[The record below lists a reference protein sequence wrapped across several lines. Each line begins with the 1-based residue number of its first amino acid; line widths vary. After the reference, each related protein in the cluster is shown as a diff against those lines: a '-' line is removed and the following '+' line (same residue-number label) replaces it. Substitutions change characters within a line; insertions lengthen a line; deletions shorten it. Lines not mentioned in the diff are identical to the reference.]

1 MRSRLFLVGFVALAF
16 RLAMGWAIPLGA
28 FPGDPNCAPDEAAHV
43 RIVRTLA
50 AGSVPQWP
58 AFHLP
63 YAAYLPTS
71 SLVQAGTLALL
82 RPLDGPALYR
92 YPLVH
97 AGLEGYALARLGSVL
112 LGVATAMLLA
122 LAAFEWTGSSG
133 VALACGLAA
142 ALYPQLAFVG
152 AYVNEDA
159 YTAAAGSALVFLLAR
174 WVRLGEGNRGLASLG
189 AGCALVLLGKANG
202 FALLPA
208 TGLWVLWAFWRGRV
222 SGAALARAAALGLA
236 IAGPALAWNGWR
248 NGGDFLGTAT
258 NRAFMAENPLAW
270 KDARALDHPLPGF
283 LEWFGKSAFGVFGNM
298 NVPLP
303 RPLYL
308 AAAALL
314 VLGCVMALRAL
325 PAAAGVGRR
334 GVAWLGGTL
343 LVNALLVF
351 HYSWFVNFQAQ
362 GRYALLPIVLSTLVA
377 VMGPAL
383 ADGSRARRLWPAL
396 YVAFLL
402 LAAAVSVRLLV
413 ERPCGG

>member
-1 MRSRLFLVGFVALAF
+1 MRGRLFLVGFVALAF
-16 RLAMGWAIPLGA
+16 RLAMSWAIPLGA
-28 FPGDPNCAPDEAAHV
+28 FPGDPNCAPDEADHV

-63 YAAYLPTS
+63 YAAYLPTN
-71 SLVQAGTLALL
+71 SLVQAGTLVLL
-82 RPLDGPALYR
+82 KPLDRPALYR
-92 YPLVH
+92 FPLVH
-97 AGLEGYALARLGSVL
+97 EGLEGYPLARLGSVL

-122 LAAFEWTGSSG
+122 LAAFEWTGSSWL
-133 VALACGLAA
+133 ALTCGLAT

-174 WVRLGEGNRGLASLG
+174 WVRLGEGDRGFSGLA
-189 AGCALVLLGKANG
+189 AGSALILLGKPNG

-208 TGLWVLWAFWRGRV
+208 TGLWILWSCWRGRV

-248 NGGDFLGTAT
+248 NGGDFLGTAA

-270 KDARALDHPLPGF
+270 KDARALDNPLPGF
-283 LEWFGKSAFGVFGNM
+283 LEWFAKSAFGVFGN
-298 NVPLP
+298 NNAPLP
-303 RPLYL
+303 RPLYV

-314 VLGCVMALRAL
+314 VLGCALALRKL
-325 PAAAGVGRR
+325 PAASGSARR
-334 GVAWLGGTL
+334 GAAWLCGAVFT
-343 LVNALLVF
+343 NALLVF
-351 HYSWFVNFQAQ
+351 HYSWFVNFQPQ
-362 GRYALLPIVLSTLVA
+362 GRYALLPIVLVTLVA
-377 VMGPAL
+377 VVGPAL
-383 ADGSRARRLWPAL
+383 AAGPRARWFWPAL
-396 YVAFLL
+396 TVGFLIL
-402 LAAAVSVRLLV
+402 SAAASVRLLV